1 MKSEKL
7 DLVRIVENQVRLRGD
22 AGTWRMDVRA
32 GAVASSLTGHRDR
45 EEEPHLVSS
54 CFLAN
59 QVAIH
64 GDDGD

>member
-1 MKSEKL
+1 M
-7 DLVRIVENQVRLRGD
+7 RIVENQVRLRSG
-22 AGTWRMDVRA
+22 AGAWRMDVKA
-32 GAVASSLTGHRDR
+32 GAAASSLAGYRDS

-54 CFLAN
+54 FFLAN